1 MMGEK
6 SDKDEGTFYRELP
19 KVELH
24 RHLEGSL
31 RLETL
36 QEIAR
41 EYGITLPAKHG
52 LGPLVQMQNDD
63 PYDFATFLSKFA
75 TIRLFYRSPEII
87 ARVTEE
93 AIADAAADNIRHL
106 ELLFTPVA
114 LSRAQG
120 FSLGEVMD
128 WVAEAAAAAG
138 QKYGVS
144 VLLVASVNRHEPVE
158 LAELTIREAA
168 GRMDRGIVGV
178 NLAGNEVQ
186 FSARPFAGVFAEA
199 NQAGLHVTIHAGEW
213 TDAENVREA
222 IVELGAE
229 RIGHGVRVL
238 EDPAVMRLA
247 SERGT
252 TFEVCLTSNYQTGSV
267 AKLSTHPF
275 KQMMDAGLKVTL
287 NTDDPSISQIT
298 LSDEYQLACSE
309 FGLAHS
315 DLLDMVFTAARASF
329 LPRDRQ
335 NLLVERMQ
343 YELEDRWGLNRSSML

>member
-1 MMGEK
+1 MTGEELV
-6 SDKDEGTFYRELP
+6 KDEGAFYRELP

-41 EYGITLPAKHG
+41 EYGITLPIKHG
-52 LGPLVQMQNDD
+52 LGPLVQMQSDD

-87 ARVTEE
+87 ARVTDE

-138 QKYGVS
+138 RKYGVN
-144 VLLVASVNRHEPVE
+144 VLLLASVNRHEPVH
-158 LAELTIREAA
+158 LAEETVLEAA
-168 GRMDRGIVGV
+168 SRIERGIVGV
-178 NLAGNEVQ
+178 NLAGNEVE
-186 FSARPFAGVFAEA
+186 FSAKPFAGVFAA
-199 NQAGLHVTIHAGEW
+199 ARQAGLHVTIHAGEW

-222 IVELGAE
+222 IEELGAE

-247 SERGT
+247 AERGT

-267 AKLSTHPF
+267 ANLSVHPF
-275 KQMMDAGLKVTL
+275 KQMLDAGLKVTL

-298 LSDEYQLACSE
+298 LSDEYQLACEKLHLSKTVLA
-309 FGLAHS
+309 GLVLEA
-315 DLLDMVFTAARASF
+315 VRASF
-329 LPRDRQ
+329 LPGAQKETLIQKFQTEMAHFQ
-335 NLLVERMQ
+335 N
-343 YELEDRWGLNRSSML
+343 